1 MLNIVVEGVKLTV
14 VRLGSHTYIYEGNGK
29 MTTLVANTFEI
40 VGLNGIANFFKNLGA
55 ELRRRRNIKQTYKEL
70 SALSNHELNDIGIA
84 RGDIKF
90 IANQS
95 YPKALRGEA
104 VEANRNLRG
113 WV

>member
-40 VGLNGIANFFKNLGA
+40 VGLNGIANYFKRLGA
-55 ELRRRRNIKQTYKEL
+55 ELQRRRNIKHTIKTL
-70 SALSNHELNDIGIA
+70 SALSTRELNDIGLA
-84 RGDIKF
+84 RGDIWYV
-90 IANQS
+90 AHTS
-95 YPKALRGEA
+95 YPRALGGEA
-104 VEANRNLRG
+104 IEANRNLRG